1 MISEQELNEAL
12 NRARGL
18 MNSEGDAKINQAAKR
33 NSSNFKMNESGEF
46 TFTQPHNS
54 KGMGAMKQTTRT
66 GTPSANLPK
75 AIRESMMNNPIDSS
89 GMMLESN
96 NNVSVL
102 DSLNMSQPQRQTVN
116 ETMVYE
122 QQYSAPQQPVYY
134 QPQYVPQSAP
144 MTIDYNY
151 IRAIV
156 NECVQANLEKI
167 KEEILSESNLKL
179 VRLNNGNKIQLV
191 DNKNNLYESTLTF
204 KKNLNKA

>member
-116 ETMVYE
+116 EAMVYE